1 MERSSPRST
10 GDRNAMPPYVQLG
23 TQIDQ
28 RFGGGVAG
36 FLGDQYNPF
45 VLPGDA
51 SSPSFAVRDVVLPGG
66 VDRNRFQ
73 HRMKV
78 LAAVDTWQK
87 QMESEPAAPLQ
98 AAGTFYQKAYNLV
111 TAPHAKKA
119 FDIHT
124 EDPRL
129 RDRYGRNSLG
139 QGCLLARRLLE
150 AGVRFVTVTD
160 GGWDTHQNNFKSLT
174 RPSLA
179 QARRGRLE
187 PAARPFRPGPARFDA
202 GRRPE

>member
-1 MERSSPRST
+1 
-10 GDRNAMPPYVQLG
+10 MPPYVQLG

-66 VDRNRFQ
+66 VDRARFQ

-78 LAAVDTWQK
+78 LHTVDTWQK
-87 QMESEPAAPLQ
+87 QRESEPAAPLQ
-98 AAGTFYQKAYNLV
+98 AAGTFYQKAYHLV

-124 EDPRL
+124 
-129 RDRYGRNSLG
+129 
-139 QGCLLARRLLE
+139 RRP
-150 AGVRFVTVTD
+150 A
-160 GGWDTHQNNFKSLT
+160 
-174 RPSLA
+174 
-179 QARRGRLE
+179 
-187 PAARPFRPGPARFDA
+187 AARPLRAELAGPGLLDGAPADR
-202 GRRPE
+202 GRRAVRHRHRRRLGYPPE